1 MAKSKMTNRPPVAEV
16 RKIVRNLERDGSP
29 YTDGVVEA
37 LEWAIDGA
45 DHARLT
51 SVIEGDAPVTEI
63 ATLPEGQEEHTYKK
77 FLDEMTGEFA
87 VPSVEAP
94 APAMEFT
101 ASIPGDRS
109 IKHLVPSNEFIDTYV
124 SRDVHGGKRDLDVLA
139 AAHEEGFNVLL
150 KGPTGSA
157 KTSFVYAYAASI
169 GKPVVNIAC
178 NGAIDMRALLG
189 GWVPTADGSFRF
201 EPGELPLA
209 VEQGGIILLNEV
221 NFMPPKIAAV
231 LYGLLDRRR
240 TLYLP
245 DAAGS
250 DYPTTIVAHPETF
263 VVADFNPGYRGTRPL
278 NEAFENRFA
287 VHLNWD
293 YEDAVESQLVTSASL
308 LEMAVSLR
316 ERVLTGELS
325 TAIPTNSLME
335 FEAMATNGSLGY
347 EFAAHNFTGRFSKL
361 EQPVVS
367 EVLAVYRL
375 RIEIELGLAE
385 PVREAESVPTFA
397 SSEPF

>member
-1 MAKSKMTNRPPVAEV
+1 MAKSKMTNRPPVADV

-51 SVIEGDAPVTEI
+51 SVIEGDAPVIDPI
-63 ATLPEGQEEHTYKK
+63 ATLAAEAQAEV
-77 FLDEMTGEFA
+77 A
-87 VPSVEAP
+87 VVEAP

-109 IKHLVPSNEFIDTYV
+109 IKHLVPSDEFIDTYV

-367 EVLAVYRL
+367 EVLAVYRH

-385 PVREAESVPTFA
+385 PVREAESVPNA
-397 SSEPF
+397 SFEAF

>member
-1 MAKSKMTNRPPVAEV
+1 M
-16 RKIVRNLERDGSP
+16 
-29 YTDGVVEA
+29 
-37 LEWAIDGA
+37 
-45 DHARLT
+45 
-51 SVIEGDAPVTEI
+51 
-63 ATLPEGQEEHTYKK
+63 
-77 FLDEMTGEFA
+77 
-87 VPSVEAP
+87 
-94 APAMEFT
+94 
-101 ASIPGDRS
+101 
-109 IKHLVPSNEFIDTYV
+109 
-124 SRDVHGGKRDLDVLA
+124 
-139 AAHEEGFNVLL
+139 
-150 KGPTGSA
+150 
-157 KTSFVYAYAASI
+157 
-169 GKPVVNIAC
+169 
-178 NGAIDMRALLG
+178 
-189 GWVPTADGSFRF
+189 
-201 EPGELPLA
+201 
-209 VEQGGIILLNEV
+209 
-221 NFMPPKIAAV
+221 
-231 LYGLLDRRR
+231 
-240 TLYLP
+240 
-245 DAAGS
+245 
-250 DYPTTIVAHPETF
+250 AHPETF